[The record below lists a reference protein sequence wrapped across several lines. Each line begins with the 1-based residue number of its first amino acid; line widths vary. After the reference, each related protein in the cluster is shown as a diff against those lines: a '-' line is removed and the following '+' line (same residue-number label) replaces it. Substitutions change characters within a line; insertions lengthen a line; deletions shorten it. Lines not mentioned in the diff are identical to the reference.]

1 MVVLRLRDKCNRS
14 GEHSIDLEAVVL
26 DEQIGQVWLDKYVDT
41 RAKGCLLRE
50 LWEQLVALKII

>member
-14 GEHSIDLEAVVL
+14 GEDSIELEAVVL
-26 DEQIGQVWLDKYVDT
+26 DEQIGQVWLDNYVDT